1 MQHHSVTGI
10 KLVWEQENPIQEKHR
25 QVPRRG
31 QHVRSEDRSQC
42 NQRVCSRQPG
52 KLPINSQLSRWIP
65 FAMLSARP
73 ADTVTASQ
81 PARCTVHRAS
91 TQMVAGKM
99 LRLLRQ
105 WHRPQ
110 KDPEAFIR
118 ILPTEYIHLYTS
130 STKKHGLTL
139 IFTVLNKKEF
149 TAHSLGRCCEILT
162 RKKIS
167 NISSAYNVGH
177 LGYEQSFTIKVKTI
191 PQSTETFVQ
200 ISHYIQRAGVTY
212 SLVMFSLIMMKWY
225 DKVNKSNHWF

>member
-10 KLVWEQENPIQEKHR
+10 KLVWEQENSIQKKHR

-31 QHVRSEDRSQC
+31 QHVCSEDRSQC

-52 KLPINSQLSRWIP
+52 KLPVNPQFSRWIP

-73 ADTVTASQ
+73 EDTVTASQ

-110 KDPEAFIR
+110 KDPGAFIR

-130 STKKHGLTL
+130 STKKHGTDLA
-139 IFTVLNKKEF
+139 V
-149 TAHSLGRCCEILT
+149 HSIKQRNSLPRSLERYCEILT
-162 RKKIS
+162 RKKEIIFPLLITLDIWDTNKKFHNNNPNNAAINGDVCTDFTLYS
-167 NISSAYNVGH
+167 EGW
-177 LGYEQSFTIKVKTI
+177 GYLFTHV
-191 PQSTETFVQ
+191 STHNDEM
-200 ISHYIQRAGVTY
+200 I
-212 SLVMFSLIMMKWY
+212 W
-225 DKVNKSNHWF
+225 